1 MSSSALAAGLRH
13 LRCKLA
19 AQQPSSD
26 SDEHLLHAFTSRR
39 DDSAFAVL
47 VRRHGPMVL
56 HVCRRVLGHEQDA
69 EDAFQATFLVL
80 AQNAASLRKKASLA
94 SFLYGTAFRIAMK
107 AKQTAARRRK
117 HEGQSSA
124 RPPANPIDELSW
136 REVRAMLDEE
146 IARLPEKYRVVFV
159 LFYLENLSR
168 EETARRLGVKDATVA
183 KRLAHARK
191 RLGQRLARRGVEL
204 TAVLSAAALATPSAS
219 ALPAGLM
226 ATTIKAVLVTAGGE
240 GLSGLVS
247 ASVVELAQC
256 ATITLAASKAK
267 IVLICIL
274 SATLLAGAGVWTWRS
289 QALPQSDEQ
298 LAEISATLSHSAQD
312 QKAQTPKKE
321 QRDSITV
328 AGRVLDPDGMP
339 VNRAR
344 LYWPRFP
351 KTPPKSEEDIEFSQ
365 CAKSDADGR
374 FRVELPRT
382 DMDPTFP
389 FALIAAADGYGMD
402 WSELPK
408 DGSRADLTLRLV
420 KDHPIEGRI
429 ITTEGK
435 PLVGIRVRA
444 LTTSKMSPREMDDFL
459 TSWKQEWRRALG
471 QIKSPQAMLLPQD
484 EKSAQAV
491 TDKDGRFRIHG
502 TGSGRLVQL
511 SMQGGGMSKAMLLVV
526 NRAGL
531 DAAPVNKI
539 VQQRTPA
546 AVRRI
551 QQPML
556 LYGPTIDYVAPASRP
571 IEGTVKEA
579 GTGKAVPGYDIHC
592 WLGTGNDIHTLA
604 DKEGRYR
611 LENVPKKELYSLH
624 CEPPTNSSWLPTGAQ
639 VKDQGGL
646 QPITVDFTA
655 VRGILVKG
663 RIRDRTTGKGV
674 RSSISWAPLQDH
686 PMAGKPGYESYRF
699 AGSQSSGADGRFQL
713 PIIPGPC
720 VLMVTASGGETA
732 NGGQRVNPYKQ
743 AEFDAKDRERVKVTE
758 DGTGYPVFRIAGGV
772 IESLVTLNAVKVID
786 LAADA
791 ETATCDLFV
800 ERGATQT
807 VKIEDADNKPLVG
820 TLAGGVTASDRRV
833 FPLRESVCTVFALDP
848 NKPRRL
854 LFVHV
859 ERQLAG
865 SLTVRGDEKGPLTVR
880 LAAVGTVTGR
890 LLDREGQPIAG
901 AFVELGTREGP
912 YGTARELYRHLQQ
925 RRPPFRTDKDGRFRV
940 EGIVP
945 DVKFMLGIYQQDRIL
960 LAGGEPPVG
969 VRQVK
974 PGETLDLGTIHVKPA
989 G

>member
-1 MSSSALAAGLRH
+1 MSSSVLAAGLRH
-13 LRCKLA
+13 LRGKLA

-26 SDEHLLHAFTSRR
+26 SDEQLLHAFTSRR

-94 SFLYGTAFRIAMK
+94 SFLYGTAYRIAMK

-117 HEGQSSA
+117 YEGQASA

-183 KRLAHARK
+183 KRMAQARK
-191 RLGQRLARRGVEL
+191 RLGQRLTRRGVEL
-204 TAVLSAAALATPSAS
+204 TAVLSAAALATPSVS
-219 ALPAGLM
+219 ALPARLM
-226 ATTIKAVLVTAGGE
+226 ATTIKSALVTAGGE

-247 ASVVELAQC
+247 ASVAELAQG
-256 ATITLAASKAK
+256 ATKTLAARKAK
-267 IVLICIL
+267 IVVICIL

-289 QALPQSDEQ
+289 QAFPQSDEQ
-298 LAEISATLSHSAQD
+298 QAEISASPSHSAQD

-328 AGRVLDPDGMP
+328 AGRVLDPDGKP
-339 VNRAR
+339 VKSAR

-351 KTPPKSEEDIEFSQ
+351 KTPPKSEEDIEIPQ
-365 CAKSDADGR
+365 CAKTDADGR

-444 LTTSKMSPREMDDFL
+444 LTASKMSPREMDEFL
-459 TSWKQEWRRALG
+459 AAWKQEWRRALG

-484 EKSAQAV
+484 EKSVQAV

-502 TGSGRLVQL
+502 AGSGRLVQL
-511 SMQGGGMSKAMLLVV
+511 SVQGVGMSNAMLLVV
-526 NRAGL
+526 NRAGF
-531 DAAPVNKI
+531 DPAPVNKI
-539 VQQRTPA
+539 VQQRTSDA
-546 AVRRI
+546 DRRI

-571 IEGTVKEA
+571 ITGTVKEA
-579 GTGKAVPGYDIHC
+579 GTGKAVPGYVIHC

-611 LENVPKKELYSLH
+611 LENVPKKELYFLH
-624 CEPPTNSSWLPTGAQ
+624 CEPPANSSWLPTGKQ

-674 RSSISWAPLQDH
+674 RSSISWAPLLNH

-758 DGTGYPVFRIAGGV
+758 DGPGYPVFRVAGGV
-772 IESLVTLNAVKVID
+772 IEFLVNLNAVKVID
-786 LAADA
+786 LAADT

-807 VKIEDADNKPLVG
+807 IKIEDADGKPLAG
-820 TLAGGVTASDRRV
+820 TLAAGVTACDRRV
-833 FPLRESVCTVFALDP
+833 FPIKDTACTVFALDP

-854 LFVHV
+854 LFFHV

-880 LAAVGTVTGR
+880 LAPVGTVTGR

-901 AFVELGTREGP
+901 AFVELHTGEGP

-925 RRPPFRTDKDGRFRV
+925 RRPPIRTDKDGRFRL

-945 DVKFMLGIYQQDRIL
+945 EVKFGLSIYQGRAFL
-960 LAGGEPPVG
+960 VGEPPIG